1 MFQRFLNLFRP
12 LPDENVPRIRELFSF
27 LIEDYGF
34 SFVAED
40 LGDAVDR
47 DGKFFFYGPLKAY
60 CIYNESVCINILYLE
75 QRQDYE
81 IFITDS
87 YKSDQVYIRNGA
99 RIDDFFA
106 YHLDRY
112 ADELRSSI
120 AECGEICG
128 RKIAATAER
137 MPDVEVV
144 ITFNGV
150 RRTPARSGYRPAHDL
165 GGGRVL
171 GGIHHYFDVDEVAP
185 DGKARGTIA
194 FFTPEAL
201 AASIQ
206 CGMQFPIQEGARI
219 VGMATVVKILN
230 PVLKQ
235 K

>member
-1 MFQRFLNLFRP
+1 MFQWFLNLFRP

-27 LIEDYGF
+27 LTEDYGF
-34 SFVAED
+34 SFATED

-87 YKSDQVYIRNGA
+87 YKNDQVYIRSGTQ
-99 RIDDFFA
+99 IDDFFA

-112 ADELRSSI
+112 ADEVRASV
-120 AECGEICG
+120 AERGEICG
-128 RKIAATAER
+128 RKIVAPDER
-137 MPDVEVV
+137 TPDVEVV
-144 ITFNGV
+144 FEFNGT
-150 RRTPARSGYRPAHDL
+150 RRTAVADGYRPAHAVREDYL
-165 GGGRVL
+165 TTGV
-171 GGIHHYFDVDEVAP
+171 HHYFGVSQVAP
-185 DGKARGTIA
+185 DGTARGTIT
-194 FFTPEAL
+194 FITPEAYPGCL
-201 AASIQ
+201 WVGKRIA
-206 CGMQFPIQEGARI
+206 IQEGERV
-219 VGMATVVKILN
+219 VGYATVEKVLN